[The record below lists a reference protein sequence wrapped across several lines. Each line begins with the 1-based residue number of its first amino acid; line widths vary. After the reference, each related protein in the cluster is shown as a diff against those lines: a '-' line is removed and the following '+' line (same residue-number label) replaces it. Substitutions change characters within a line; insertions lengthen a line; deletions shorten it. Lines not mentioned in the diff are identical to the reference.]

1 MNENELTLAEAARNV
16 QNFAATSL
24 RRKIAQLEAEFISNE
39 NFSVETLCTNS
50 NIDLTLLASALMM
63 KRAAGQINEVV
74 HAVGILLLLTHILE
88 DGEIIES
95 LSLGAGNT
103 GRNFDL
109 ETNLRVA
116 EFKFIDW
123 RGGAEAIRQ
132 NTFFKDFYLLA
143 ESDTTKQR
151 YLYVIGDRYPL
162 KFLHGKRALKSVMSK
177 DSGLAARF
185 LALYGEQ
192 FAKVHEYYTYR
203 KDRVQIIDVTAFI
216 PDFANIFDS
225 SEKTNR

>member
-132 NTFFKDFYLLA
+132 NTFFQGLL
-143 ESDTTKQR
+143 SVSRIR
-151 YLYVIGDRYPL
+151 YD
-162 KFLHGKRALKSVMSK
+162 
-177 DSGLAARF
+177 
-185 LALYGEQ
+185 
-192 FAKVHEYYTYR
+192 
-203 KDRVQIIDVTAFI
+203 
-216 PDFANIFDS
+216 
-225 SEKTNR
+225 